1 VKGKLLLKQIENPAV
16 KAGGLAQ
23 GKKKALHDKY
33 IYIGLLFALPW
44 LIGFVTFQ
52 LYPIISAIYHSF
64 TEYNVFSAPKWL
76 GLANY
81 KELFADK
88 SVSKAFGNTLYMA
101 FIGLP
106 IGLFVALMVALL
118 LNSKVVGLSLF
129 RTIYY
134 LPSVVPIVA
143 AASVFIWILN
153 PEFGLLAGVLR
164 PLGITLPS
172 FVYNPGWTK
181 PGLIIMDTWRCGQAA
196 IIYLAALQ
204 SVPIQFYEASK
215 LDGSNAFQRFFYIT
229 LPSISPTI
237 LFLFVT
243 GMINTF
249 QYFTQGFVFA
259 SVTNA
264 TQRQTGGPAN
274 SLLFY
279 STYLYNNAFSYLR
292 FGYAS
297 ALAIVLLVVI
307 IVTTLFTFRITHR
320 SINYN
325 ME

>member
-1 VKGKLLLKQIENPAV
+1 MKQIENTAS
-16 KAGGLAQ
+16 KASGLAQ
-23 GKKKALHDKY
+23 KKKKALHNKY
-33 IYIGLLFALPW
+33 IYIGFLFALPW
-44 LIGFVTFQ
+44 LIGFVAFQ
-52 LYPIISAIYHSF
+52 LYPIFSAIYHSF

-81 KELFADK
+81 KELLADK
-88 SVSKAFGNTLYMA
+88 SVAKSFSNTLYMA
-101 FIGLP
+101 LIGLP
-106 IGLFVALMVALL
+106 IGLFIALMVALL
-118 LNSKVVGLSLF
+118 LNSKVMGLSVF
-129 RTIYY
+129 RTVYY

-172 FVYNPGWTK
+172 FVYNPAWTK
-181 PGLIIMDTWRCGQAA
+181 PGLIIMDTWRCGQSA

-204 SVPIQFYEASK
+204 SVPVQFYEASK
-215 LDGSNAFQRFFYIT
+215 LDGSNVFQRFFYIT

-307 IVTTLFTFRITHR
+307 IVTTLVTFKITHR